1 MDLHFLIFA
10 TFLYKVL
17 PLTRLLEGPFLLHHS
32 YRGEHV
38 QSSCWL
44 HSLYRSASLI
54 FPLRISSKII
64 HFHSCSFL
72 MFFFSDVSTDYFC
85 CSVEWCVARRKHS
98 HFGLC
103 EGPSDHRGMPMLNSS
118 KLICSPQRQSREKF
132 LKYCPLLQAA
142 CWTNRPTKLFWPWDL
157 AWSVKNRQALAS
169 FVFQVARNY
178 LMWHYWQVH
187 GEDPRVQCAKKK
199 SLWGLKRSSLSLPL
213 CKKVVPFLPRC
224 WMSSSHPFLPH
235 WPCTQLLQCKCW
247 TWSRGNFSALSA
259 TFEPTN
265 KTTGSLSELP
275 GIPWPL
281 PRLQRNIELV
291 QIFFFSLIL
300 LPFLLS
306 SDNPGNP
313 QLIISFDPQIPRLL
327 VGRSAGKH
335 HSHKDGDS
343 EVSSPTE
350 CPKMMENNPNWLP
363 APTHVLG
370 SEPFYTKQWAATA

>member
-199 SLWGLKRSSLSLPL
+199 ASEAWSVALFHCHCAKRLFPFYHAVGCLPLIPSYHTDHVPSCCSVSVGPGAEEISQHFQQPLSLPTRPQGHFQSFQGYHGH
-213 CKKVVPFLPRC
+213 CRDY
-224 WMSSSHPFLPH
+224 
-235 WPCTQLLQCKCW
+235 
-247 TWSRGNFSALSA
+247 RGTLN
-259 TFEPTN
+259 
-265 KTTGSLSELP
+265 
-275 GIPWPL
+275 
-281 PRLQRNIELV
+281 
-291 QIFFFSLIL
+291 
-300 LPFLLS
+300 
-306 SDNPGNP
+306 
-313 QLIISFDPQIPRLL
+313 
-327 VGRSAGKH
+327 
-335 HSHKDGDS
+335 
-343 EVSSPTE
+343 
-350 CPKMMENNPNWLP
+350 
-363 APTHVLG
+363 
-370 SEPFYTKQWAATA
+370 